1 MAGADASDPAGRQV
15 DTDVAIIGGGL
26 LGCAL
31 AFYLGRAGTDTV
43 LLERGELNREAS
55 GTNAGSLHIQ
65 LLRPPAMD
73 ETWFERFRPLVWL
86 HAESGKAW
94 RELEAEAGINVGV
107 RMRGGLMVAETAEEA
122 RLLHKKAALERAE
135 GLDTA
140 MLSGAEARVM
150 CPLLSE
156 TITAADYCADDGI
169 ANPLLV
175 APALARRAA
184 DFGVRVAPYHG
195 VRAIDVRGP
204 RDFLVRTAAAD
215 VHARRVVV
223 AAGPWTGRVA
233 AMAGL
238 DVPIGP
244 NILSMSVTETQRLE
258 LDLLIQHAGR
268 RLTLKQTDSGTY
280 IIGGGWPGGYV
291 ASENRKLPSFEALAG
306 SAWVATSVIPHL
318 ARLRII
324 RTWAGLGS
332 NTPDWRPVIGEAP
345 AVPGLHILFA
355 GLGFTL
361 GLVCARLMAELLTGA
376 RATTSPALAAFAP
389 GSPPGPYAA
398 AQ

>member
-1 MAGADASDPAGRQV
+1 MAAADPSDRAGSPA

-31 AFYLGRAGTDTV
+31 AFYLGRAGTDAV

-73 ETWFERFRPLVWL
+73 ETWFQRFQPLVWL
-86 HAESGKAW
+86 HAESGRAW
-94 RELEAEAGINVGV
+94 RGLEADAGINVGV

-122 RLLHKKAALERAE
+122 RLLHTKAALERAE

-140 MLSGAEARVM
+140 MLSGAEARAM

-156 TITAADYCADDGI
+156 AITAADYCADDGI

-175 APALARRAA
+175 APALAHRAR
-184 DFGVRVAPYHG
+184 DFGVRVAPHHG
-195 VRAIDVRGP
+195 VQAIEVRGP
-204 RDFLVRTAAAD
+204 RDFRVRTAAAEIY
-215 VHARRVVV
+215 ARRIVV
-223 AAGPWTGRVA
+223 AAGAWTGRLA
-233 AMAGL
+233 AMARV

-244 NILSMSVTETQRLE
+244 NILSMSVTEPQRRE

-268 RLTLKQTDSGTY
+268 RLTLKQTESGTY
-280 IIGGGWPGGYV
+280 IIGGGWPGSYV

-306 SAWVATSVIPHL
+306 SAWVAASVIPHL
-318 ARLRII
+318 APLRII

-345 AVPGLHILFA
+345 GVPGFHILFA

-361 GLVCARLMAELLTGA
+361 GLVCARLMAELLTGD
-376 RATTSPALAAFAP
+376 RAAASALVMFAP
-389 GSPPGPYAA
+389 GAHPDPYAA